1 MIMQGCLREE
11 SFELGSSVLPHP
23 PYSADL
29 EKKNDYYIFCSLQKL
44 FDLEKIL

>member
-1 MIMQGCLREE
+1 MIMQGCLQEE
-11 SFELGSSVLPHP
+11 SFEFRSFVLPYP

-29 EKKNDYYIFCSLQKL
+29 KKKYYFFRSLQKL